1 MNELP
6 LRPILQTHGTGEDSY
21 YTNPVCT
28 AGDWWVTSAI
38 DVIFVMLLIVVAL
51 WIVRQWLGIWN
62 ELFRRKRIVK
72 SI

>member
-1 MNELP
+1 MNELT
-6 LRPILQTHGTGEDSY
+6 LRPILQTHGTEESY

-28 AGDWWVTSAI
+28 ATDWWVTSAI

-62 ELFRRKRIVK
+62 ELFRRKRITK